1 MKGSGLQGLVCTV
14 QGAGNCCVPVCS
26 ALRDKTEKRLL
37 GRHLSK
43 KGVKLLKM
51 KDRRGGKKEKKE
63 EKHNKKSVCSSV
75 GL

>member
-1 MKGSGLQGLVCTV
+1 M
-14 QGAGNCCVPVCS
+14 PVCS

-51 KDRRGGKKEKKE
+51 KDRRGEKKEKKR
-63 EKHNKKSVCSSV
+63 KNTTKKVFV
-75 GL
+75 VQ